1 MLFQHKRSILIA
13 LTSLV
18 ISGTSIGGAVNA
30 EPLTVDA
37 KQYRYPPPDALEQPK
52 KQVTPVRPPNPA
64 VQPRVAP
71 GYPMPYQAQGPINR
85 PPVAPYGA
93 PGPYAPVQ
101 NAPMPY
107 GAPMNR
113 PPVAPAPA
121 PMAGPRPMGPA
132 PVPMAGPRPMGPAPV
147 PMTGPRPMGP
157 VAPAPGAAPGTT
169 APQPMGQAP
178 VTAGPR
184 PMGPGPGVPPP
195 YGNPYNR
202 GPYGGGPYGGG
213 PFGGSPFGGN
223 NFFDNFGF
231 GPFNRNTAPWET
243 WPFGSRDSFWSRKD
257 FPFDNQSPT
266 DWFDPNDPK
275 EGLAI
280 MWEDLIS
287 APDDLGTMPGGW
299 HVPSI
304 STPNP
309 VDLED
314 QMEEASKEVPDLIRI
329 YQ

>member
-1 MLFQHKRSILIA
+1 MLFQHKPAFLIA
-13 LTSLV
+13 LASLV
-18 ISGTSIGGAVNA
+18 ISGTSIGGTVNSQ
-30 EPLTVDA
+30 PLSSET
-37 KQYRYPPPDALEQPK
+37 QEYRYPPADALAAPK
-52 KQVTPVRPPNPA
+52 PKTMPA
-64 VQPRVAP
+64 PTIRQP
-71 GYPMPYQAQGPINR
+71 GYAGPQRMAPRYPQPYPAQRPIN
-85 PPVAPYGA
+85 PGITPYGA
-93 PGPYAPVQ
+93 PRP
-101 NAPMPY
+101 APMPY

-113 PPVAPAPA
+113 PPVAPPV
-121 PMAGPRPMGPA
+121 AGPGPA
-132 PVPMAGPRPMGPAPV
+132 RPAAGPQP
-147 PMTGPRPMGP
+147 TGPI
-157 VAPAPGAAPGTT
+157 A
-169 APQPMGQAP
+169 
-178 VTAGPR
+178 AGPR

-213 PFGGSPFGGN
+213 PFGGN

-243 WPFGSRDSFWSRKD
+243 WPFGSRDSFWSRKE
-257 FPFDNQSPT
+257 FPFDNQNPS
-266 DWFDPNDPK
+266 DWFNPGDPK

-304 STPNP
+304 SVPNP

-329 YQ
+329 YTD